1 MKPIKNEEVASL
13 IEENLDT
20 YGEYEKI
27 QFVANVNGK
36 PTQLH
41 GIRLID
47 SHETEHF
54 VVLTKNQG
62 YYNFSAP
69 EVTGFLRVS
78 VEKRP
83 DEDLSMS
90 LNPISK
96 LQQTI
101 ADKIQQDKAKTA
113 DESKLMAEKLIEDIG
128 YFPLLQSANISG
140 ITIEFLDKNQD
151 IQDTIYFPLVKG
163 EIYEVF
169 SHEDERDIEIN
180 SLMVDVSLATDENGD
195 DAKPNLFAKYYE
207 TYNAIQDLEFIID
220 DKFTKEIF
228 NLYQLDD
235 TYAKIVGDLSKH
247 DLLDLVTEN
256 AKDKNIQEAAKELRV
271 KSGLIKKDPVK
282 FKPWFLDIY
291 KKDL

>member
-1 MKPIKNEEVASL
+1 
-13 IEENLDT
+13 
-20 YGEYEKI
+20 
-27 QFVANVNGK
+27 
-36 PTQLH
+36 
-41 GIRLID
+41 
-47 SHETEHF
+47 
-54 VVLTKNQG
+54 
-62 YYNFSAP
+62 
-69 EVTGFLRVS
+69 
-78 VEKRP
+78 
-83 DEDLSMS
+83 MS

-151 IQDTIYFPLVKG
+151 IQDTIYFPFVKG

-282 FKPWFLDIY
+282 FKP
-291 KKDL
+291 